1 MRDVPRKLAIFM
13 PILALGLPLDQVT
26 KVLVQ
31 LKLPLGSQAPL
42 IPGLLNLVH
51 VRNKGAA
58 FGLLSDWSAQFAWL
72 FFVATTAL
80 VLVVLGYLLWR
91 LPDGHWPA
99 ALGYSLVLTGA
110 LGNLIDRVRLGEVVD
125 FIDVYWGRYHW
136 PAFNVADSL
145 VCIGTAI
152 LVWVIIRD
160 EKTADASNPV

>member
-1 MRDVPRKLAIFM
+1 MPRKLLIFVT
-13 PILALGLPLDQVT
+13 ILALGLPLDQVT

-31 LKLPLGSQAPL
+31 LKLPLGSQVPI

-51 VRNKGAA
+51 IHNKGAA
-58 FGLLSDWSAQFAWL
+58 FGLLSGWSAAHAWL
-72 FFVATTAL
+72 FFVATTGL
-80 VLVVLGYLLWR
+80 VLGVLGYLLWR
-91 LPDGHWPA
+91 LPDDHWPA
-99 ALGYSLVLTGA
+99 GLGYSLILTGA

-145 VCIGTAI
+145 VCVGTAI

-160 EKTADASNPV
+160 EKTADASNSV

>member
-1 MRDVPRKLAIFM
+1 MPRKLAIFM

-31 LKLPLGSQAPL
+31 LKLPLGSQVPL
-42 IPGLLNLVH
+42 ISGLLNLVH
-51 VRNKGAA
+51 IRNKGAA
-58 FGLLSDWSAQFAWL
+58 FGLLSGWSAEYAWL
-72 FFVATTAL
+72 FFVATTGL
-80 VLVVLGYLLWR
+80 VLGVLGFLLWR
-91 LPDGHWPA
+91 LPDDHWPA
-99 ALGYSLVLTGA
+99 ALGYSLIMTGA

-145 VCIGTAI
+145 VCLGTAI

>member
-1 MRDVPRKLAIFM
+1 MPCKLT
-13 PILALGLPLDQVT
+13 ILLPLLVVGLTLDQAT

-42 IPGLLNLVH
+42 IPDLLNLVH

-58 FGLLSDWSAQFAWL
+58 FGLLSGWSAEYAWL
-72 FFVATTAL
+72 FFVATTGV

-91 LPDGHWPA
+91 LPDDHWPA
-99 ALGYSLVLTGA
+99 ALGYSLILTGA

-145 VCIGTAI
+145 VCVGTAI
-152 LVWVIIRD
+152 LVWVIIRE
-160 EKTADASNPV
+160 EKTADASDPV

>member
-1 MRDVPRKLAIFM
+1 MIFM
-13 PILALGLPLDQVT
+13 AILVTGLPLDQLS

-31 LKLPLGSQAPL
+31 LKLPLGSQVPL
-42 IPGLLNLVH
+42 IPGFLNLVH

-58 FGLLSDWSAQFAWL
+58 FGLMSGWSTDFVWL
-72 FFVATTAL
+72 FFVAVIGL

-91 LPDGHWPA
+91 LPDDHWSA
-99 ALGYSLVLTGA
+99 AVGYSLILTGA

-145 VCIGTAI
+145 VCVGAAVM
-152 LVWVIIRD
+152 VWVIIRD

>member
-1 MRDVPRKLAIFM
+1 VHRKLLIFM
-13 PILALGLPLDQVT
+13 VILATGLPLDQAT

-31 LKLPLGSQAPL
+31 LTLPLGSHVTL
-42 IPGLLNLVH
+42 VPGLLNLVH
-51 VRNKGAA
+51 IHNKGAA
-58 FGLLSDWSAQFAWL
+58 FGLLSGWSAAYAWL
-72 FFVATTAL
+72 FFVATTGL
-80 VLVVLGYLLWR
+80 VLGVLGYLLWR
-91 LPDGHWPA
+91 LPDDHWPA
-99 ALGYSLVLTGA
+99 ALGYCLILTGA

-145 VCIGTAI
+145 VCVGTAF

>member
-1 MRDVPRKLAIFM
+1 MPRKLAILM
-13 PILALGLPLDQVT
+13 PLLALGLPLDQLT

-51 VRNKGAA
+51 IRNKGAA
-58 FGLLSDWSAQFAWL
+58 FGLLSGWSAEFAWL
-72 FFVATTAL
+72 FFVATTGL
-80 VLVVLGYLLWR
+80 VLGVLGYLLWR
-91 LPDGHWPA
+91 LPDDHWPA
-99 ALGYSLVLTGA
+99 ALGYSLILTGA

-145 VCIGTAI
+145 VCVGTAI
-152 LVWVIIRD
+152 LVWVIIR
-160 EKTADASNPV
+160 EGKTADASDPV

>member
-1 MRDVPRKLAIFM
+1 MPRKLAIFM
-13 PILALGLPLDQVT
+13 PILALGLPLDQLT

-31 LKLPLGSQAPL
+31 LKLPLGSQVPL

-51 VRNKGAA
+51 IHNKGAA
-58 FGLLSDWSAQFAWL
+58 FGLLSGWSAAYAWL
-72 FFVATTAL
+72 FFVATTGL
-80 VLVVLGYLLWR
+80 VLGVLGYLLWR
-91 LPDGHWPA
+91 LPDDHWPA
-99 ALGYSLVLTGA
+99 ALGYSLIMTGA

-125 FIDVYWGRYHW
+125 FIDIYWGRYHW

-145 VCIGTAI
+145 VCVGTAL